1 MGYYTPTAV
10 AEGTLFAT
18 NAYDGCS
25 YAFAK
30 GETVTTVSVSSDVAA
45 IGSSI
50 LVKGN
55 VLDTS
60 PAQPNT
66 PAISDEDMSDWM
78 EYLHMQQPCPDDAEG
93 VEVVITTLDPN
104 GNTYEL
110 GRTTSDLSGTFGVAI
125 NPPVP
130 GVYKIIASFEGSD
143 SYYSSYAVTYIN
155 VEEAPSASQSM
166 TPELTKPEPATPEST
181 EPTTEAPLITTEIA
195 IGAIVAVACIIG
207 IVAFWALRKR
217 K

>member
-30 GETVTTVSVSSDVAA
+30 GETTTTISLSTEVAA
-45 IGSSI
+45 KDSSI
-50 LVKGN
+50 LVKGT
-55 VLDTS
+55 VMDMS

-66 PAISDEDMSDWM
+66 PAVSDASMSEWM
-78 EYLHMQQPCPDDAEG
+78 EYLHMQQPCPENAEG

-110 GRTTSDLSGTFGVAI
+110 GRTTSSLSGTYGCAI
-125 NPPVP
+125 TPPVP
-130 GVYKIIASFEGSD
+130 GLYKIIATFEGSD
-143 SYYSSYAVTYIN
+143 SYYSSYAETYIY
-155 VEEAPSASQSM
+155 VEDAPSAAQ
-166 TPELTKPEPATPEST
+166 PIEPEPATVATAQPAPEA
-181 EPTTEAPLITTEIA
+181 TTESARITTETAIIA
-195 IGAIVAVACIIG
+195 AVACIIG
-207 IVAFWALRKR
+207 IAAYWTLRKR